1 MSLKKLKNEIESAL
15 MITEWSPTESELK
28 EILKRLKEFQG
39 EATKSN
45 IENIVLNVVGSYK
58 ALSLEGEDNSD
69 LTTLLL
75 LATKMVPSDDK

>member
-1 MSLKKLKNEIESAL
+1 MSLKNLKNEIESAL

-28 EILKRLKEFQG
+28 EILKQLKEFRG
-39 EATKSN
+39 KPTKSN
-45 IENIVLNVVGSYK
+45 IASIVLNVVGSYE

-75 LATKMVPSDDK
+75 LATKTVPSDD